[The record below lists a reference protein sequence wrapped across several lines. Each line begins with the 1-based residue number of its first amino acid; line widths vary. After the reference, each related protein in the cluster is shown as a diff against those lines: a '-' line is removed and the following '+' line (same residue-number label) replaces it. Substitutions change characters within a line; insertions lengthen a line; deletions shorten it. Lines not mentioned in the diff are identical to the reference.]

1 MDSLQGPHQV
11 AQKSR
16 RTTFPLSWERVIS
29 CPLKDLREKSGA
41 KPEKGSFSPLE
52 QRERRNTPPVQMLK
66 IKNHVRNVRF
76 MSSRF
81 HGSSDFVLQ
90 ILRD

>member
-1 MDSLQGPHQV
+1 V

-29 CPLKDLREKSGA
+29 CPSKDLREKSGA
-41 KPEKGSFSPLE
+41 ELEGGSFPPVE
-52 QRERRNTPPVQMLK
+52 QRERKNAPPVQMVK
-66 IKNHVRNVRF
+66 IKNHVRKDRF

-81 HGSSDFVLQ
+81 QRPSDFVLDSTWLKGFFNQ
-90 ILRD
+90 GL